1 MMMRF
6 IDVCHAIGICEV
18 VTEALIDQLKKR
30 RLHVQT
36 YSSAHRTRARCR
48 NMPKGV
54 WHAGVEKA
62 VLRKIRLL
70 PRYSMKWDKALQV
83 TNFFYEMDASDPRL
97 KRYNQYMAG
106 FGPTRK
112 GIAGNVIVWSCPSNV
127 CQAAIYALS
136 IFK

>member
-1 MMMRF
+1 MYKLTLPR
-6 IDVCHAIGICEV
+6 IGPELDAAI
-18 VTEALIDQLKKR
+18 
-30 RLHVQT
+30 
-36 YSSAHRTRARCR
+36 CR
-48 NMPKGV
+48 KVFGMPEWK
-54 WHAGVEKA
+54 KA